1 MSDGDARHGATG
13 AATTPDK
20 GEEGALAEGIDVRVY
35 RRRWATLLVLCLALS
50 ATMLA
55 NTSLSVA
62 LPQLSRA
69 LGASTSAQ
77 QWFSDAYALV
87 FAGLLFTTS
96 SIADRYGR
104 KWMLQA
110 GMVLFGLVS
119 VYVWLFVG
127 SSTEMIAARALLGV
141 GGAMIMPV
149 TLSILTSVFPSGERT
164 KAVGI
169 WAAVSGAGSAAGPV
183 IAGVLLQYF
192 SWESVFVI
200 NVPVVVI
207 GVIAGIRYIPSHTG
221 TEGGHGGL
229 DLLGA
234 LLSTAGITIAVYA
247 LIEAQYVGW
256 LSPRTLSLVALGL
269 VLLALFALWERRVA
283 DPMLDVRLFR
293 SRGFSASAV
302 ALTLVFFAMIGVFF
316 ALSQTLQLVF
326 GYSPLM
332 ASTAMLP
339 MSVMMMLIAPQV
351 SRIVDRFGPRD
362 TISVGLL
369 LAALGMVGLSTLT
382 VDSGY
387 WQILLPLSCT
397 AAGMSLAMAP
407 ATDQLMANV
416 PRERAGMGSA
426 TNDVTREVGA
436 SLGVAVLGSV
446 LGGSYAARISDS
458 LTGLPEQLRQTA
470 EESLPGGMMVAESLG
485 ARGQRL
491 ADEVSVAW
499 MNASQTA
506 YLASAGLIAVAAL
519 VAWFFLPGKTRRT
532 EVQTSSETE
541 RSVAEEPDS
550 ANEKSESVNEN
561 SGRATE
567 RSDTAV
573 TEQ

>member
-1 MSDGDARHGATG
+1 MTESGTRQSTP
-13 AATTPDK
+13 TT
-20 GEEGALAEGIDVRVY
+20 GEEGARAEGIDISTY
-35 RRRWATLLVLCLALS
+35 QRRWATLFVLCLALS

-62 LPQLSRA
+62 LPMLSRA
-69 LGASTSAQ
+69 LGASTAAQ

-87 FAGLLFTTS
+87 FAGLLFTSS

-110 GMVLFGLVS
+110 GMALFGAVS

-127 SSTEMIAARALLGV
+127 SSGELIAARALLGV

-164 KAVGI
+164 TAVGI
-169 WAAVSGAGSAAGPV
+169 WAGVSGAGSALGPV
-183 IAGVLLQYF
+183 LAGLLLQYF

-200 NVPVVVI
+200 NVPVVLVGI
-207 GVIAGIRYIPSHTG
+207 LLGIRYIPAHTA

-234 LLSTAGITIAVYA
+234 LLSTVGITIAVYA

-256 LSPRTLSLVALGL
+256 LSPRTLWMVALGL
-269 VLLALFALWERRVA
+269 TLLALFVLWERRQT

-293 SRGFSASAV
+293 NSAFSASAV

-316 ALSQTLQLVF
+316 ALSQTLQIVF
-326 GYSPLM
+326 GYSPLT

-339 MSVMMMLIAPQV
+339 MSVMMMLIAPQAA
-351 SRIVDRFGPRD
+351 RIVAKFGPRL
-362 TISVGLL
+362 TIGGGLVI
-369 LAALGMVGLSTLT
+369 AAAGMAGLSTLT
-382 VDSGY
+382 ADSSY
-387 WQILLPLSCT
+387 WHLLLPLACT
-397 AAGMSLAMAP
+397 AGGMSLAMAP
-407 ATDQLMANV
+407 ATDQLMGAV

-446 LGGSYAARISDS
+446 LGGSYAARISDD
-458 LTGLPEQLRQTA
+458 LAGLPERMRELA
-470 EESLPGGMMVAESLG
+470 EDSLPGGMMVAESLG
-485 ARGQRL
+485 RRGAEL
-491 ADEVSVAW
+491 ADAVATSW
-499 MNASQTA
+499 MQASQVA
-506 YLASAGLIAVAAL
+506 YLASAAIMTTAAV
-519 VAWFFLPGKTRRT
+519 VAWFFLPRKTSIG
-532 EVQTSSETE
+532 EVRASSE
-541 RSVAEEPDS
+541 RMSDS
-550 ANEKSESVNEN
+550 DRESHAGANTVTD
-561 SGRATE
+561 RA
-567 RSDTAV
+567 
-573 TEQ
+573 